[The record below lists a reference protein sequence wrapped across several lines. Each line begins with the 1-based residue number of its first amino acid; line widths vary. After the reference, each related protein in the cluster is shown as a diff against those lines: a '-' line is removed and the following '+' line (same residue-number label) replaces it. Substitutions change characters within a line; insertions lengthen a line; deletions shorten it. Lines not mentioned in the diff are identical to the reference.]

1 MKYQWLDVIEFW
13 KEIPEIFFNGIEID
27 QKLIEILGKK
37 FKNDKTSNNTYT
49 KVVFLLF

>member
-1 MKYQWLDVIEFW
+1 MLQNFGRKFQKF
-13 KEIPEIFFNGIEID
+13 FFNGIEID